1 MTIAAIVTPTTDA
14 FNLMLFSVPMC
25 LLFYL
30 GLFASYLLVLKR
42 ESRRFPWKAFQ
53 KWLAVF
59 AFVTACVAA
68 VAIKYHW
75 HFR

>member
-1 MTIAAIVTPTTDA
+1 VTIAAIVTPTTDA

-42 ESRRFPWKAFQ
+42 ESRRFPWRAFL
-53 KWLAVF
+53 KWLAVL
-59 AFVTACVAA
+59 AFLSFCAAAIVTR
-68 VAIKYHW
+68 YRL